1 LEQVQAEIRRKYRIP
16 PQVAEA
22 IGLLR
27 AMSVLRLDMLL
38 AAGALNILG
47 LALPLAML
55 QIYDR
60 IIPNAAF
67 GTLGI
72 LVLGLGTAII
82 MEAVLRQ
89 ARSAIIAWE
98 GARFEHR
105 TTVELVERFLD
116 APVAEVESKA
126 IGTHLDRLNSVE
138 AIRDFYGQ
146 QASLLLVDA
155 PFLIIYLGLMAYIGG
170 AMVLAPVLLV
180 ALFGTLAWVTGH
192 ALHDVHG
199 KRKVLDDRRY
209 NFIVEVLSNI
219 HTAKGLAMERV
230 LARRYER
237 LMASSAALSW
247 RANYLGSVSESFG
260 SGFAQLSTIAVGGFG
275 AWLVI
280 HGQMSTGALAAAT
293 MLAGRSVQP
302 LLRSLALWTRYQA
315 VRLSMERMRAIASM
329 PRERNEDAATLG
341 ALESL
346 TLENVFFRYVEEG
359 PQLFA
364 GLDLTI
370 RRGETI
376 GISGANGCGKSSL
389 LWMLMG
395 GLHPQEGRVT
405 VNGAPIETI
414 NLKTLRQQVAFIP
427 QRAVLFKGTVLD
439 NLTNFDVDANLAQA
453 LDLATA
459 LGLDRYFA
467 GVPDGYEM
475 EIGAAT
481 NGGLPSGVV
490 QRIAMVRALVG
501 DPQLILF
508 DEANAAL
515 DQAGDKL
522 MRELLVRYQTRAAI
536 VIVSFRPSLLAIAD
550 RQYHLRDGR
559 LVDVTPQASSTKGAA
574 A

>member
-1 LEQVQAEIRRKYRIP
+1 MEQGELKIRRKP
-16 PQVAEA
+16 WVSPQIAEA
-22 IGLLR
+22 IGMLHAL
-27 AMSVLRLDMLL
+27 SVLRVDLLL

-47 LALPLAML
+47 LALPLALL

-72 LVLGLGTAII
+72 LVLGLGSAII
-82 MEAVLRQ
+82 LEAVLRQ
-89 ARSAIIAWE
+89 SRSAIIAWE

-116 APVAEVESKA
+116 APVSEVESKA

-146 QASLLLVDA
+146 QAGLLLVDL
-155 PFLIIYLGLMAYIGG
+155 PFLVIYLGLMTYIGG
-170 AMVLAPVLLV
+170 TMVLVPVMLVLL
-180 ALFGTLAWVTGH
+180 FGLLAWITGH

-237 LMASSAALSW
+237 LTASSAALSW
-247 RANYLGSVSESFG
+247 RTHYLGSVSESFG
-260 SGFAQLSTIAVGGFG
+260 SGFSLLSTIAVGGFG

-280 HGQMSTGALAAAT
+280 QGQMSTGALAAAT

-302 LLRSLALWTRYQA
+302 LLRSLALWTRYQS
-315 VRLSMERMRAIASM
+315 VRLSMDRMRAIASM
-329 PRERNEDAATLG
+329 PRERNEDAVGLG
-341 ALESL
+341 ALERIA
-346 TLENVFFRYVEEG
+346 LENVSFAYPG
-359 PQLFA
+359 ATQPLFS

-370 RRGETI
+370 RRGETV
-376 GISGANGCGKSSL
+376 GISGSNGCGKSSL
-389 LWMLMG
+389 LWMLVG
-395 GLHPQEGRVT
+395 GLHPQTGRLT
-405 VNGAPIETI
+405 ANGIPIEDV

-427 QRAVLFKGTVLD
+427 QKAVLFKGTVLD
-439 NLTNFDVDANLAQA
+439 NLTNFDVDAHLAQA
-453 LDLATA
+453 LDLAAA

-475 EIGAAT
+475 EIGAGS

-501 DPQLILF
+501 DPKFILF

-515 DQAGDKL
+515 DQAGDAL
-522 MRELLVRYQTRAAI
+522 VRELLVRFHTRAAI

-550 RQYHLRDGR
+550 RQYHLRNGV
-559 LVDVTPQASSTKGAA
+559 LVDVTPQPSSAKGAA